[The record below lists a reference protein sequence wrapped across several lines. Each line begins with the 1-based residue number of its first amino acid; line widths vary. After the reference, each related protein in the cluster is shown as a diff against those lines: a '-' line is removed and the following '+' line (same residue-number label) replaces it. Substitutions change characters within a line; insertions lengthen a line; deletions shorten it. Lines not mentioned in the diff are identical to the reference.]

1 MYTKEQILSKAVL
14 MVLQTK
20 LSHTEQYKFLLR
32 HGFWLRKENPHI
44 VFLEGFDPGVQF
56 FSFYNRDTKRSL
68 TICLNDEQTKS
79 SEVFE
84 KYFGLV
90 Q

>member
-1 MYTKEQILSKAVL
+1 NLSPLVEEAWSPCIEGDDGFYGL
-14 MVLQTK
+14 
-20 LSHTEQYKFLLR
+20 
-32 HGFWLRKENPHI
+32 GFWLRKDNPRL

-56 FSFYNRDTKRSL
+56 FSFYNRNTKRSL
-68 TICLNDEQTKS
+68 TICLNDEQKKC